1 MLVDLSV
8 KGFKYH
14 QVIDYLIMQ
23 FMKSGSLSRGGYIMF
38 ISCLISL
45 LALLPLNA
53 SAESSSSAT
62 SGIDSGVGYYQIDS
76 VPEGAE
82 VLMDG
87 QFKGETPITIPVYST
102 VPPGHTVVLSLAGFL
117 PWTGSFR
124 TNPLPGE
131 VVPILA
137 DLQPINPSGSLLV
150 TSSPTGSLV
159 TVDGDRGQMTPWTY
173 TNLPPGDHLVSVFL
187 SGYQT
192 FTTTVAVPPGG
203 FATIHADL
211 PTLSN
216 AGVLQVISTPGG
228 ADVYVDQVF
237 AGITATTIGNLQDG
251 NHKVRLRLT
260 GYEDWTGDVQ
270 IQGGKTTTIT
280 PTLVPISQASTGD
293 IRVSS
298 TPPGGSVYLDGVFQ
312 GLTPHS
318 EHLELTQITPG
329 VHLISIQLPNYQ
341 DYQDTVQVNASQI
354 IVLSPVLT
362 PATQPSGNG
371 SMQINSQPSGADVY
385 LDDQYRGFTPLTLPE
400 VPAGNHT
407 VMIRLTGYNEY
418 DQTIPVVPM
427 QDILISASLSTQV
440 IPTKSGLVPVSL
452 VVALISIGL
461 LMKRK

>member
-1 MLVDLSV
+1 
-8 KGFKYH
+8 
-14 QVIDYLIMQ
+14 MQ
-23 FMKSGSLSRGGYIMF
+23 FMKAGSLNRGGWIMTIPCIVF
-38 ISCLISL
+38 L
-45 LALLPLNA
+45 LALLSVNA
-53 SAESSSSAT
+53 AAESPSSAAP
-62 SGIDSGVGYYQIDS
+62 GIDSGIGYYQIDS

-82 VLMDG
+82 VLLDG
-87 QFKGETPITIPVYST
+87 QFKGETPITIPVYIT
-102 VPPGHTVVLSLAGFL
+102 VPSGHTVSLGLAGFL
-117 PWTGSFR
+117 PWTRSFR

-137 DLQPINPSGSLLV
+137 ELQPVNPSGSLLV
-150 TSSPTGSLV
+150 TSSPSGALV
-159 TVDGDRGQMTPWTY
+159 TIDGDRGQMTPWTY
-173 TNLPPGDHLVSVFL
+173 TNIPPGDHLVSVFL

-192 FTTTVAVPPGG
+192 FTNTVAVPPGG
-203 FATIHADL
+203 LATIHANL
-211 PTLSN
+211 LTLSN
-216 AGVLQVISTPGG
+216 VGVLQVISTPGG
-228 ADVYVDQVF
+228 ADVYVDQVY

-251 NHKVRLRLT
+251 DHNVRLRLT

-280 PTLVPISQASTGD
+280 PTLLAISQASTGD

-312 GLTPHS
+312 GTTPPS
-318 EHLELTQITPG
+318 EHLELTQIPPG
-329 VHLISIQLPNYQ
+329 LHLISIQFPNYQ
-341 DYQDTVQVNASQI
+341 DYQDTVQVNASQT

-385 LDDQYRGFTPLTLPE
+385 LDNQYRGFTPLTLPQ

-407 VMIRLTGYNEY
+407 VMIRLTGYNGY
-418 DQTIPVVPM
+418 DQTITVVPM

-440 IPTKSGLVPVSL
+440 IPTKSGPLPVSL
-452 VVALISIGL
+452 VVALITIGL